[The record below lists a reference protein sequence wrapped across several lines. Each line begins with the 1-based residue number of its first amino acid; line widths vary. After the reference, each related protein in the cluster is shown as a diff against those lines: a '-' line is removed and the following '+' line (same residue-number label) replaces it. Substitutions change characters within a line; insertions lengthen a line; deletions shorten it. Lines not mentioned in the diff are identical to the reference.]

1 MSIFDIGEA
10 VDLLTVL
17 DNREWRSRL
26 QDKLKVTN
34 SDKIVISA
42 KLNIPGPIK
51 NNDILQKVFMDGW
64 QTFVAGLECNNQY
77 EMLFAERVT
86 GPEAFITVDGNLAAV
101 KKTAIL
107 FEETYALGR
116 LFDIDVIGHL

>member
-26 QDKLKVTN
+26 QDKLRVTN

-42 KLNIPGPIK
+42 KLNIPDLILIDEIGMTDI
-51 NNDILQKVFMDGW
+51 NDVRK
-64 QTFVAGLECNNQY
+64 
-77 EMLFAERVT
+77 
-86 GPEAFITVDGNLAAV
+86 
-101 KKTAIL
+101 
-107 FEETYALGR
+107 ETQ
-116 LFDIDVIGHL
+116 DD

>member
-64 QTFVAGLECNNQY
+64 QIFVAGLECNNQNQGTTDSITH
-77 EMLFAERVT
+77 LRKRNQVH
-86 GPEAFITVDGNLAAV
+86 AF
-101 KKTAIL
+101 
-107 FEETYALGR
+107 
-116 LFDIDVIGHL
+116 

>member
-34 SDKIVISA
+34 YDKIVISA

-51 NNDILQKVFMDGW
+51 NNDILQKIFMDG
-64 QTFVAGLECNNQY
+64 
-77 EMLFAERVT
+77 
-86 GPEAFITVDGNLAAV
+86 
-101 KKTAIL
+101 
-107 FEETYALGR
+107 
-116 LFDIDVIGHL
+116 